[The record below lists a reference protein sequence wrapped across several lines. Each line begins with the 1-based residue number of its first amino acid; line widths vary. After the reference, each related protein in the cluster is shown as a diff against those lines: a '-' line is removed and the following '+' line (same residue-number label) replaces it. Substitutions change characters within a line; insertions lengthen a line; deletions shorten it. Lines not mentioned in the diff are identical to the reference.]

1 MKPNTSNNDEHD
13 IKYLD
18 EKFPKGNKQRGE
30 AMVLVAL
37 AREQGYAKALDDA
50 WEIVNKTAIKT
61 ASGKMRIPVL
71 ILEDIKEQITKL
83 SHSQQNN
90 SLSKSK
96 VLAKATFPTLDNNF
110 PSADTHIPKES
121 K

>member
-37 AREQGYAKALDDA
+37 AREQGYAKALDDVTKIIDE
-50 WEIVNKTAIKT
+50 WKWDWIRLKQ
-61 ASGKMRIPVL
+61 SIP
-71 ILEDIKEQITKL
+71 KL
-83 SHSQQNN
+83 
-90 SLSKSK
+90 
-96 VLAKATFPTLDNNF
+96 A
-110 PSADTHIPKES
+110 KES

>member
-37 AREQGYAKALDDA
+37 AREQGYAKALDDVTK
-50 WEIVNKTAIKT
+50 II
-61 ASGKMRIPVL
+61 GKQVEWFNGIED
-71 ILEDIKEQITKL
+71 LEDNKL
-83 SHSQQNN
+83 T
-90 SLSKSK
+90 LK
-96 VLAKATFPTLDNNF
+96 VLDIIRLDIAKLA
-110 PSADTHIPKES
+110 KE
-121 K
+121 KTNG